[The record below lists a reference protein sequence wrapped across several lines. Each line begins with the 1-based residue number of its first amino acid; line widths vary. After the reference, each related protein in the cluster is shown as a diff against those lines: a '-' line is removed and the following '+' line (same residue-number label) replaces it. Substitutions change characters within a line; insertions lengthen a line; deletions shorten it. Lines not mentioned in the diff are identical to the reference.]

1 MATFVRS
8 MIVLDTYNEIRP
20 ADTIFPDRVAKRLV
34 SAGLISLLLSIRKR
48 LTFLTDQS
56 SHILKVCEILLILIR
71 LRHENLLER
80 LLTSTC
86 RDRVSADHIF
96 LQTFEVVYA
105 ASDGCLAEHLGSL
118 LE

>member
-48 LTFLTDQS
+48 LTFSDQS
-56 SHILKVCEILLILIR
+56 FRILKVCEILLILIR

-86 RDRVSADHIF
+86 RDRVSADYIF
-96 LQTFEVVYA
+96 LQTLEVVYA
-105 ASDGCLAEHLGSL
+105 ASDSCLAEHLGRL